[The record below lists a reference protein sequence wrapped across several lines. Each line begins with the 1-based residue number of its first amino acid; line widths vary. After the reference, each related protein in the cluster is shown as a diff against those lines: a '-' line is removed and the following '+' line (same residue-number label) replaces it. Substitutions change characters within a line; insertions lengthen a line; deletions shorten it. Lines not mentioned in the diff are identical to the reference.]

1 MSDANHNLGE
11 NVLLPRVT
19 SLSLIM
25 GALWSYFHND
35 DDDEEEE
42 YTHITYD
49 SDAYWD
55 AKFEEEKNAVSDDD
69 DDDDQDMTCLF
80 SPPSRK

>member
-1 MSDANHNLGE
+1 
-11 NVLLPRVT
+11 
-19 SLSLIM
+19 M

-69 DDDDQDMTCLF
+69 DDDDDFDGLQHTHTDDDEDGLQDHFF
-80 SPPSRK
+80 SPASRK